1 MMDTGIIEK
10 MTKDSFKAGKVPTQ
24 PRVTEVRALSLL
36 RSVYQISNIQYSLKI
51 MNTSQHFRITP
62 AILLW
67 AIGMILSLTAFA
79 IEHCQRKKS
88 REQGQGVLVL

>member
-36 RSVYQISNIQYSLKI
+36 RSVYQISNTLEIVYRVTGYRVAL
-51 MNTSQHFRITP
+51 
-62 AILLW
+62 
-67 AIGMILSLTAFA
+67 
-79 IEHCQRKKS
+79 
-88 REQGQGVLVL
+88 